1 MAPTSSPPREDPSS
15 EVPSNRQRQL
25 APTVGPEASGGRNR
39 EGSAM
44 GSYDDSIAVGRVLY
58 AGNFSSLRTNSGFR
72 LGAAPQEDGAGP
84 VQVEA
89 PENAAPDQQEAVGE
103 SGSPVEESILGN
115 LSPISGDTQSMD
127 TEEFDRKVKEYGYG
141 AQPEVDS
148 AQPKQ
153 VLATIAALGEHGSEA
168 ADTQSDPQP
177 SRRGSPMSRERPRRD
192 PTPEDHLSTEDMIAQ
207 AAMDAAYPLDVLNTP
222 ITPDDV
228 EALEAKRLE
237 LLATAKKIK
246 NTAAAILEERK
257 DAEIFVSGYIQRE
270 KEVDEGLV
278 KVKELRKHWED
289 KIVEAHHE
297 VEKLRRDMIT
307 PRRITFATPTG
318 QQPLATP
325 KDNMT
330 KAAELLKK
338 KDEEIDIDFVRK
350 LVASAVQQQSK
361 ADTSRRLAS
370 NPDICVSTAQKDAPG
385 DQHRDDESRTGST
398 ERRRE
403 AREHPN
409 PIPVPSDSTPRDPAR
424 GKGPMYTG
432 RDKYR
437 VPSPPPRAS
446 RPPLPPRRRSPAGIP
461 RPHGPGGISIRDAM
475 PAPRDRNRERT
486 LEQLRGRNQNREQE
500 PRRSQERDP
509 EPRRSQGRDPEPRR
523 SRNEERD
530 PEPRRSRNDQGS
542 QRHDEGSHRSRSQHR
557 EDRGEYEGGSRRSDR
572 PPRRSPSPPPSGG
585 DGGGGGGGGRR
596 SRSRSKSPRHGSRDA
611 RERLNEY
618 RTDYIGP
625 KCFGRMIREE
635 PKPRSSLKLPGNLK
649 HYDGTER
656 PDTWIEDYYNAV
668 TFAGGTPN
676 IACRMLQLYLVG
688 PARIWLSDLEKNTI
702 FCWFDLK
709 TAFEKHFR
717 GTYKRPATASDLQAC
732 IQKKGES
739 SRNFLTRW
747 LACRNEC
754 ENVDHT
760 TAMYAFIGGLQR
772 GGLLRHKLTCLANAN
787 KLTLD
792 EMISIASD
800 HTAADDDAGG
810 DIAATAIPLHQ
821 QKKNRDNGNNS
832 GHKRKNPDDQKSGG
846 SDLVAV
852 AFQRGGSGG
861 GRGRGRGGG
870 AGRGQPQGSE
880 VTAGG
885 SRAPQTYEEYRDMPC
900 LAHLDPVT
908 GKSTHTNRNCKWVN
922 DLKNDPEAG
931 YKRARKHRPRGK
943 GGKGKNK
950 DKDEDSSE
958 AMEEDDNSPDP
969 KSGTAGKSNPFDKKS
984 VGAYHTFLGTPTVR
998 ATKSAARILNAIV
1011 PAVPQYVRWSEI
1023 PCTFDRE
1030 DHPVIVPKECYALV
1044 VSPRIDGYDFSKC
1057 LMDGGASL
1065 NIMYLETLERMNLT
1079 KEQLKHSTTE
1089 FHGVVPGKKANSLG
1103 SITLPVAFGDVHN
1116 FREERITFEV
1126 VPFKSSYH
1134 VIFGRPTYHKFHARA
1149 CYIYNKLK
1157 IPGPKGATYQRTM
1170 QRCLKDQ
1177 IGRNVHAYVDDIAVM
1192 TRKGSDLISDLTETF
1207 ENLRRYKM
1215 MLNPLKCVFGVP
1227 AGKLLGFIVSNRGIE
1242 VNPEKIKAILCIKRP
1257 TCLKDVQRLTGCV
1270 AAISRFVSR
1279 LGEKALPLYKLLKKT
1294 DKFVWDEAADAA
1306 LQGLKEILTS
1316 PPILAAPG
1324 ESEPMLLYLAATN
1337 RVISLVIVVE
1347 RQEEGHE
1354 YGVQRPVY
1362 YISEVLTESKQRY
1375 PHFQKLAYGVFLG
1388 SRKLRHYFQ
1397 EHPVTVVS
1405 KAPLS
1410 TILNNAD
1417 ATGRT
1422 AKWGIELS
1430 AFDISYKARTA
1441 VKSQVLA
1448 DFVADWTEAPDASLE
1463 PEPETWVMHFDGSKQ
1478 HQGSGAGVT
1487 LKSPTGEEL
1496 QYVLQIHFEATNN
1509 MAEYEALL
1517 HGLRIA
1523 KEIGIKHIICC
1534 GDSDLVAQQ
1543 VAGTWNARN
1552 SVMAAYRDEVDEIAK
1567 CFLGYEVKYVRRDDN
1582 TAADMLSKLGSGRKP
1597 IPPGIFLE
1605 HLRIPSVKG
1614 ANPENPEVAVSPAKE
1629 VMAIIPAWTQPF
1641 LDYLID
1647 QKLPEDEV
1655 LARQI
1660 IRRARS
1666 YTIVDGQLYKRSATG
1681 VFLKCVSNQDGIEIL
1696 REIHAGDCGHHA
1708 APRSLVAKAFRS
1720 TGFTPFFLVYGSEAV
1735 IPSDII
1741 HDSPRVSAYNEET
1754 ADEARQLSVD
1764 LIEEARN
1771 LADQRSAIY
1780 QQKLRRY
1787 HSRRVRNRSFM
1798 AGDLV
1803 LRLRQVK
1810 DHKLQSPWEGPFVVS
1825 KVLHN
1830 GSYYLVDFRELR
1842 DRPANWRR
1850 KRKREDPDDIYD
1862 ETDRPWNIAQL
1873 RPFHT

>member
-1 MAPTSSPPREDPSS
+1 
-15 EVPSNRQRQL
+15 
-25 APTVGPEASGGRNR
+25 
-39 EGSAM
+39 M
-44 GSYDDSIAVGRVLY
+44 GSYDDTIAVGRVLY
-58 AGNFSSLRTNSGFR
+58 AGNLPIVPPDECWIPARTNPVKLSIVPIGGIHIFIGETVDSDGNPLR
-72 LGAAPQEDGAGP
+72 CHFVHFLAHTAGTAPQEDGAGP
-84 VQVEA
+84 EQVEA
-89 PENAAPDQQEAVGE
+89 PENGADPDQAQPVGE
-103 SGSPVEESILGN
+103 SEAPVEESILGN
-115 LSPISGDTQSMD
+115 LSPISGDTPSMESD
-127 TEEFDRKVKEYGYG
+127 DFVRKLEEYGLG
-141 AQPEVDS
+141 DQPEVDS

-153 VLATIAALGEHGSEA
+153 VLATVAALGQTGSG
-168 ADTQSDPQP
+168 DQVSQSDPQP
-177 SRRGSPMSRERPRRD
+177 SHQGSPMSRVRPQRD
-192 PTPEDHLSTEDMIAQ
+192 SPSEEILSAEEV
-207 AAMDAAYPLDVLNTP
+207 AARAVLNTP
-222 ITPDDV
+222 ITPGDAADL
-228 EALEAKRLE
+228 EALETARKE
-237 LLATAKKIK
+237 MLATAKRLADTEAALKVGRADHAAWLENFDRQDREI
-246 NTAAAILEERK
+246 TATLE
-257 DAEIFVSGYIQRE
+257 
-270 KEVDEGLV
+270 LV
-278 KVKELRKHWED
+278 KNMRAEWEVKMTYAQAEADR
-289 KIVEAHHE
+289 IVREA
-297 VEKLRRDMIT
+297 IP
-307 PRRITFATPTG
+307 PRRIPFNTPADH
-318 QQPLATP
+318 QPLETP
-325 KDNMT
+325 KDNMQ

-338 KDEEIDIDFVRK
+338 KDEEVDINYLRT
-350 LVASAVQQQSK
+350 LVASAMQQQSK
-361 ADTSRRLAS
+361 ADTSRRLES
-370 NPDICVSTAQKDAPG
+370 NPDNCVSTAQKD
-385 DQHRDDESRTGST
+385 DESHTGSS
-398 ERRRE
+398 ERRRR

-409 PIPVPSDSTPRDPAR
+409 PIPVPSQTPPSDPR
-424 GKGPMYTG
+424 KGKDAMYSG

-437 VPSPPPRAS
+437 NPSPPPNGYPR
-446 RPPLPPRRRSPAGIP
+446 PPRRRSPAGNT
-461 RPHGPGGISIRDAM
+461 RPIGHGAIVIRDNVL
-475 PAPRDRNRERT
+475 PRNRNRERSP
-486 LEQLRGRNQNREQE
+486 EPRRNQNNVHE
-500 PRRSQERDP
+500 P
-509 EPRRSQGRDPEPRR
+509 EPRRSRNVDRGPEPRRNRDPEPRR
-523 SRNEERD
+523 SRDPEPRRSRD
-530 PEPRRSRNDQGS
+530 PEPRRSRDPEPRRNNQGS
-542 QRHDEGSHRSRSQHR
+542 QRQGEGSHRSRSQHQ
-557 EDRGEYEGGSRRSDR
+557 EGRGDSDGGSKKSDR

-585 DGGGGGGGGRR
+585 GGGGGGGNGRR

-611 RERLNEY
+611 RDRLNEY

-635 PKPRSSLKLPGNLK
+635 PKPRMNLKLPGNLK

-676 IACRMLQLYLVG
+676 IACRMLRLYLVG
-688 PARIWLSDLEKNTI
+688 PARIWLSDLEKNSI

-709 TAFEKHFR
+709 NAFEKHFR
-717 GTYKRPATASDLQAC
+717 GTYKRPATTSDLQAC
-732 IQKKGES
+732 IQKKGET

-754 ENVDHT
+754 ENVDNR
-760 TAMYAFIGGLQR
+760 TAMHAFIGGLQR
-772 GGLLRHKLTCLANAN
+772 GGLLRHKLTCLVNAN

-792 EMISIASD
+792 DMITIASD

-810 DIAATAIPLHQ
+810 DLAATAIPLHQ
-821 QKKNRDNGNNS
+821 QKKNRDNGGS
-832 GHKRKNPDDQKSGG
+832 SSHKRKNPDDQKSGG
-846 SDLVAV
+846 SEMVAM
-852 AFQRGGSGG
+852 AFQHG
-861 GRGRGRGGG
+861 
-870 AGRGQPQGSE
+870 
-880 VTAGG
+880 
-885 SRAPQTYEEYRDMPC
+885 
-900 LAHLDPVT
+900 

-950 DKDEDSSE
+950 DKEDDSSE
-958 AMEEDDNSPDP
+958 AMDEDDNSPDP
-969 KSGTAGKSNPFDKKS
+969 KAGSAGKSNPFDKKS
-984 VGAYHTFLGTPTVR
+984 VGAYHTFLGTPTV
-998 ATKSAARILNAIV
+998 A
-1011 PAVPQYVRWSEI
+1011 P
-1023 PCTFDRE
+1023 
-1030 DHPVIVPKECYALV
+1030 PKCYALV

-1079 KEQLKHSTTE
+1079 KEQLKHSNTE

-1116 FREERITFEV
+1116 FREEKITFEV

-1207 ENLRRYKM
+1207 DNLRRYKM

-1227 AGKLLGFIVSNRGIE
+1227 AGKLLGFIVSHRGIE

-1294 DKFVWDEAADAA
+1294 DKFVWDDAADAA
-1306 LQGLKEILTS
+1306 LRGLKEILTS
-1316 PPILAAPG
+1316 PPILAAPA

-1337 RVISLVIVVE
+1337 KVISLVIVVE
-1347 RQEEGHE
+1347 RKEEG
-1354 YGVQRPVY
+1354 
-1362 YISEVLTESKQRY
+1362 S
-1375 PHFQKLAYGVFLG
+1375 
-1388 SRKLRHYFQ
+1388 
-1397 EHPVTVVS
+1397 
-1405 KAPLS
+1405 
-1410 TILNNAD
+1410 
-1417 ATGRT
+1417 
-1422 AKWGIELS
+1422 
-1430 AFDISYKARTA
+1430 
-1441 VKSQVLA
+1441 A

-1478 HQGSGAGVT
+1478 HQGSGA
-1487 LKSPTGEEL
+1487 GEEL

-1582 TAADMLSKLGSGRKP
+1582 TAADMLSKLGSGRKQ

-1660 IRRARS
+1660 IRRART
-1666 YTIVDGQLYKRSATG
+1666 YTIVDGQLYKRSAAG

-1708 APRSLVAKAFRS
+1708 APRSLVAKAFRL
-1720 TGFTPFFLVYGSEAV
+1720 GFYWLTAKEDADKIVKTCRGCQYYATQPNAPAQELKTIPITWPFAVWGLDMVGKLKRSSPGGFEYLLVAVDKFSKWIEAKPV
-1735 IPSDII
+1735 RKADGATALKFVCSLVMRFGIPHSII
-1741 HDSPRVSAYNEET
+1741 TD
-1754 ADEARQLSVD
+1754 
-1764 LIEEARN
+1764 
-1771 LADQRSAIY
+1771 
-1780 QQKLRRY
+1780 
-1787 HSRRVRNRSFM
+1787 
-1798 AGDLV
+1798 
-1803 LRLRQVK
+1803 
-1810 DHKLQSPWEGPFVVS
+1810 
-1825 KVLHN
+1825 N
-1830 GSYYLVDFRELR
+1830 GTNFAQGELR
-1842 DRPANWRR
+1842 DYCETMGIRLDLASVAHPQSNGQVERANGLILSGIKPRLEGPLRRGSWSWADELEAVLWSLRTTPNRSTGLPLFSWYTDPKPCFPPTSSTIHREFPPTMKKQLTSQTAICGPDRGSSELSRPEIRHLPAKAPTLSQSSSSETLLYGRR
-1850 KRKREDPDDIYD
+1850 PGPPPSTGE
-1862 ETDRPWNIAQL
+1862 RP
-1873 RPFHT
+1873 

>member
-1 MAPTSSPPREDPSS
+1 M
-15 EVPSNRQRQL
+15 N
-25 APTVGPEASGGRNR
+25 
-39 EGSAM
+39 
-44 GSYDDSIAVGRVLY
+44 
-58 AGNFSSLRTNSGFR
+58 
-72 LGAAPQEDGAGP
+72 
-84 VQVEA
+84 
-89 PENAAPDQQEAVGE
+89 
-103 SGSPVEESILGN
+103 
-115 LSPISGDTQSMD
+115 
-127 TEEFDRKVKEYGYG
+127 
-141 AQPEVDS
+141 
-148 AQPKQ
+148 
-153 VLATIAALGEHGSEA
+153 
-168 ADTQSDPQP
+168 
-177 SRRGSPMSRERPRRD
+177 
-192 PTPEDHLSTEDMIAQ
+192 
-207 AAMDAAYPLDVLNTP
+207 
-222 ITPDDV
+222 
-228 EALEAKRLE
+228 
-237 LLATAKKIK
+237 
-246 NTAAAILEERK
+246 
-257 DAEIFVSGYIQRE
+257 
-270 KEVDEGLV
+270 
-278 KVKELRKHWED
+278 
-289 KIVEAHHE
+289 
-297 VEKLRRDMIT
+297 
-307 PRRITFATPTG
+307 
-318 QQPLATP
+318 
-325 KDNMT
+325 
-330 KAAELLKK
+330 
-338 KDEEIDIDFVRK
+338 
-350 LVASAVQQQSK
+350 
-361 ADTSRRLAS
+361 
-370 NPDICVSTAQKDAPG
+370 
-385 DQHRDDESRTGST
+385 
-398 ERRRE
+398 
-403 AREHPN
+403 
-409 PIPVPSDSTPRDPAR
+409 
-424 GKGPMYTG
+424 
-432 RDKYR
+432 
-437 VPSPPPRAS
+437 
-446 RPPLPPRRRSPAGIP
+446 
-461 RPHGPGGISIRDAM
+461 
-475 PAPRDRNRERT
+475 
-486 LEQLRGRNQNREQE
+486 
-500 PRRSQERDP
+500 
-509 EPRRSQGRDPEPRR
+509 
-523 SRNEERD
+523 
-530 PEPRRSRNDQGS
+530 
-542 QRHDEGSHRSRSQHR
+542 
-557 EDRGEYEGGSRRSDR
+557 
-572 PPRRSPSPPPSGG
+572 
-585 DGGGGGGGGRR
+585 
-596 SRSRSKSPRHGSRDA
+596 
-611 RERLNEY
+611 
-618 RTDYIGP
+618 
-625 KCFGRMIREE
+625 
-635 PKPRSSLKLPGNLK
+635 LKLPGNLK

-688 PARIWLSDLEKNTI
+688 PARIWLSDLEKNSI

-717 GTYKRPATASDLQAC
+717 GT
-732 IQKKGES
+732 
-739 SRNFLTRW
+739 
-747 LACRNEC
+747 NEC

-772 GGLLRHKLTCLANAN
+772 GGLLRHTLTHLANSS

-810 DIAATAIPLHQ
+810 DLAAYSNPPAST
-821 QKKNRDNGNNS
+821 KKNRDNGS
-832 GHKRKNPDDQKSGG
+832 GSSHKRKNPMTRRVADPRWSPWRFNAEVQEAEEDADVEAGGGRSIPRGHSGG
-846 SDLVAV
+846 S
-852 AFQRGGSGG
+852 
-861 GRGRGRGGG
+861 
-870 AGRGQPQGSE
+870 
-880 VTAGG
+880 
-885 SRAPQTYEEYRDMPC
+885 APRKPTRSTRHALP
-900 LAHLDPVT
+900 AH
-908 GKSTHTNRNCKWVN
+908 W
-922 DLKNDPEAG
+922 
-931 YKRARKHRPRGK
+931 
-943 GGKGKNK
+943 
-950 DKDEDSSE
+950 
-958 AMEEDDNSPDP
+958 
-969 KSGTAGKSNPFDKKS
+969 
-984 VGAYHTFLGTPTVR
+984 
-998 ATKSAARILNAIV
+998 I
-1011 PAVPQYVRWSEI
+1011 RWSEI
-1023 PCTFDRE
+1023 PCTFDRK
-1030 DHPVIVPKECYALV
+1030 DHPAIVPKECYALV

-1079 KEQLKHSTTE
+1079 KEQLKHSNTE
-1089 FHGVVPGKKANSLG
+1089 FHGV
-1103 SITLPVAFGDVHN
+1103 
-1116 FREERITFEV
+1116 
-1126 VPFKSSYH
+1126 SSYH

-1157 IPGPKGATYQRTM
+1157 IPGPKELKGYRAAVDPTEMQTTKKQISEQKTSFKAAIETKKHDLIKGDSSKQDPFPLPRIDQVIDSTAGRNFCVFLMRIPGATYQRTM

-1177 IGRNVHAYVDDIAVM
+1177 IGRNVHAYIDDIAVM

-1207 ENLRRYKM
+1207 DNLR
-1215 MLNPLKCVFGVP
+1215 
-1227 AGKLLGFIVSNRGIE
+1227 SS
-1242 VNPEKIKAILCIKRP
+1242 
-1257 TCLKDVQRLTGCV
+1257 
-1270 AAISRFVSR
+1270 SRVR
-1279 LGEKALPLYKLLKKT
+1279 T
-1294 DKFVWDEAADAA
+1294 N
-1306 LQGLKEILTS
+1306 
-1316 PPILAAPG
+1316 AP
-1324 ESEPMLLYLAATN
+1324 LAATN
-1337 RVISLVIVVE
+1337 KVISLVIVVE
-1347 RQEEGHE
+1347 RKEEGHE
-1354 YGVQRPVY
+1354 YDVQRPVY

-1397 EHPVTVVS
+1397 EHPVIVVS

-1430 AFDISYKARTA
+1430 AFDIAYKPRTA

-1448 DFVADWTEAPDASLE
+1448 DFIADWTEAPDASLE

-1496 QYVLQIHFEATNN
+1496 QYVLQIHFKATNN

-1567 CFLGYEVKYVRRDDN
+1567 CFLGYEVKYIRRDDN
-1582 TAADMLSKLGSGRKP
+1582 TRQACYPSSDPAGSKSRRH
-1597 IPPGIFLE
+1597 FLE

-1614 ANPENPEVAVSPAKE
+1614 ANPENPEVAVSPARE

-1660 IRRARS
+1660 VRRARS
-1666 YTIVDGQLYKRSATG
+1666 YTIVDGQLYKRSAAG

-1708 APRSLVAKAFRS
+1708 APDRSLQKLF
-1720 TGFTPFFLVYGSEAV
+1720 GFTPFFLVYGSEAV
-1735 IPSDII
+1735 LPSDII

-1842 DRPANWRR
+1842 DRPANWHR

-1873 RPFHT
+1873 RPFYT

>member
-1 MAPTSSPPREDPSS
+1 
-15 EVPSNRQRQL
+15 
-25 APTVGPEASGGRNR
+25 
-39 EGSAM
+39 M
-44 GSYDDSIAVGRVLY
+44 GSYDDTIAVGRVLY
-58 AGNFSSLRTNSGFR
+58 AGNLPIVPPDECWIPARTNPVKLSIVPIGGIHIFIGETVDSDGNPLETKVEDQCR
-72 LGAAPQEDGAGP
+72 SAWVSQVLEKQRCHFVHFLAHTAGTAPQEDGAGP
-84 VQVEA
+84 EQEEA
-89 PENAAPDQQEAVGE
+89 PEHNADPDQAELVGE
-103 SGSPVEESILGN
+103 SETPVEESILGN
-115 LSPISGDTQSMD
+115 LSPISGDTPSMESD
-127 TEEFDRKVKEYGYG
+127 DFVRKIREYGYSD
-141 AQPEVDS
+141 QPEVDS

-153 VLATIAALGEHGSEA
+153 VLATIAAQGQTGSEEP
-168 ADTQSDPQP
+168 TSQSDPQP
-177 SRRGSPMSRERPRRD
+177 SQQGSPMSRVRPQRD
-192 PTPEDHLSTEDMIAQ
+192 SSSEEILSAEEV
-207 AAMDAAYPLDVLNTP
+207 AARAVLNTP
-222 ITPDDV
+222 ITPGDAADL
-228 EALEAKRLE
+228 EALETTRKE
-237 LLATAKKIK
+237 MLATAKKLAD
-246 NTAAAILEERK
+246 TEAALKVGRADHAAWAENFDRQDREIAATLEQVKSMRAEWEVKMIYAQAEADRIVREAIP
-257 DAEIFVSGYIQRE
+257 
-270 KEVDEGLV
+270 
-278 KVKELRKHWED
+278 
-289 KIVEAHHE
+289 
-297 VEKLRRDMIT
+297 
-307 PRRITFATPTG
+307 PRRIPFNTPAEH
-318 QQPLATP
+318 QPLETP
-325 KDNMT
+325 KDNML
-330 KAAELLKK
+330 KAAELLQK
-338 KDEEIDIDFVRK
+338 KDEEVDINYLRT
-350 LVASAVQQQSK
+350 LVASAMQQQSK
-361 ADTSRRLAS
+361 ADTSRRLES
-370 NPDICVSTAQKDAPG
+370 NPDNCISTAQKDARADRRP
-385 DQHRDDESRTGST
+385 DDESHTGSS
-398 ERRRE
+398 ERRRK

-409 PIPVPSDSTPRDPAR
+409 PIPVPSKTPPSDPR
-424 GKGPMYTG
+424 KGKDAMYSG

-437 VPSPPPRAS
+437 NPSPPPNGYPR
-446 RPPLPPRRRSPAGIP
+446 PPRRRSPAGNT
-461 RPHGPGGISIRDAM
+461 RPPGHGGIVIRDNVL
-475 PAPRDRNRERT
+475 PRNRNRER
-486 LEQLRGRNQNREQE
+486 
-500 PRRSQERDP
+500 SP
-509 EPRRSQGRDPEPRR
+509 EPRRNQNNVHEPEPRR
-523 SRNEERD
+523 SRNEDRGPEPRRSHD
-530 PEPRRSRNDQGS
+530 PEPRRSRDPEPYRNDQGS
-542 QRHDEGSHRSRSQHR
+542 QRQGEGSHRSRSQHQ
-557 EDRGEYEGGSRRSDR
+557 EGRGESEGGSKKSHR

-585 DGGGGGGGGRR
+585 GGGGGGGNGRR

-611 RERLNEY
+611 RDRLNEY

-635 PKPRSSLKLPGNLK
+635 PKPRMNLKLPGNLK

-688 PARIWLSDLEKNTI
+688 PARIWLSDLEKNSI

-709 TAFEKHFR
+709 NAFEKHFR
-717 GTYKRPATASDLQAC
+717 GTYKRPATTSDLQAC
-732 IQKKGES
+732 IQKKGET

-754 ENVDHT
+754 ENVDNR
-760 TAMYAFIGGLQR
+760 TAMHAFIGGLQR
-772 GGLLRHKLTCLANAN
+772 GGLLRHKLTCMVNAN
-787 KLTLD
+787 QLTLD
-792 EMISIASD
+792 DMITIASD

-810 DIAATAIPLHQ
+810 DLAATAIPLHQ
-821 QKKNRDNGNNS
+821 QKKNRDNGS
-832 GHKRKNPDDQKSGG
+832 SSSHKRKNPDDQKNGG
-846 SDLVAV
+846 SEMVAM
-852 AFQRGGSGG
+852 AFQRGGPGG

-870 AGRGQPQGSE
+870 AGRGQQHTSE

-900 LAHLDPVT
+900 LAHLDPAT

-950 DKDEDSSE
+950 DKEDDSSE
-958 AMEEDDNSPDP
+958 AMDEDDNSPDP
-969 KSGTAGKSNPFDKKS
+969 KAGAAGKSNPFDKKS

-998 ATKSAARILNAIV
+998 ASKSATRILNAIV

-1023 PCTFDRE
+1023 PCTFDRK
-1030 DHPVIVPKECYALV
+1030 DHPAIVPKECYALV

-1116 FREERITFEV
+1116 FREEKITFEV

-1157 IPGPKGATYQRTM
+1157 IPGPKGMITVSGDYKKAHECELGEAAFAESVISGEELKGYRAAVDPTEMQTTKKQISEQKTSFKPAIETKKHDLIPGATYQRTM

-1207 ENLRRYKM
+1207 DNLRRYKM

-1227 AGKLLGFIVSNRGIE
+1227 AGKLLGFIVSHRGIE

-1294 DKFVWDEAADAA
+1294 DKFVWDDAADAA
-1306 LQGLKEILTS
+1306 LRGLKEILTS
-1316 PPILAAPG
+1316 PPILAAPA

-1337 RVISLVIVVE
+1337 KVISLVIVVE
-1347 RQEEGHE
+1347 RKEEGHE
-1354 YGVQRPVY
+1354 YDVQRPVY

-1430 AFDISYKARTA
+1430 AFDIAYKPRTA

-1448 DFVADWTEAPDASLE
+1448 DFVADWIEAPDASLE

-1496 QYVLQIHFEATNN
+1496 H
-1509 MAEYEALL
+1509 
-1517 HGLRIA
+1517 
-1523 KEIGIKHIICC
+1523 
-1534 GDSDLVAQQ
+1534 
-1543 VAGTWNARN
+1543 RN
-1552 SVMAAYRDEVDEIAK
+1552 LERQKSVMAAYRDEVDEIAK
-1567 CFLGYEVKYVRRDDN
+1567 CFLGYEVK
-1582 TAADMLSKLGSGRKP
+1582 
-1597 IPPGIFLE
+1597 
-1605 HLRIPSVKG
+1605 
-1614 ANPENPEVAVSPAKE
+1614 
-1629 VMAIIPAWTQPF
+1629 
-1641 LDYLID
+1641 
-1647 QKLPEDEV
+1647 
-1655 LARQI
+1655 
-1660 IRRARS
+1660 
-1666 YTIVDGQLYKRSATG
+1666 
-1681 VFLKCVSNQDGIEIL
+1681 
-1696 REIHAGDCGHHA
+1696 
-1708 APRSLVAKAFRS
+1708 S
-1720 TGFTPFFLVYGSEAV
+1720 TGFTPFFLIYGSEAV
-1735 IPSDII
+1735 LPSDII
-1741 HDSPRVSAYNEET
+1741 HDSPRVSAYNEG
-1754 ADEARQLSVD
+1754 RGLSVD

-1787 HSRRVRNRSFM
+1787 HSRRVRKRSFM

-1830 GSYYLVDFRELR
+1830 GSYLVDFRELR
-1842 DRPANWRR
+1842 DRPANWHR

-1873 RPFHT
+1873 RPFYT

>member
-1 MAPTSSPPREDPSS
+1 MAPTSSPLVRIPPPRSNPVKLSIVPIGGIHIFIGETVDSDGNPLVSNADATAAEQDAVAKFRSETQELPKEDSALDLKNFKPTQSAPEQEITVEDQCRS
-15 EVPSNRQRQL
+15 AWVSQVLEKQRCHF
-25 APTVGPEASGGRNR
+25 VHF
-39 EGSAM
+39 
-44 GSYDDSIAVGRVLY
+44 IAHT
-58 AGNFSSLRTNSGFR
+58 A
-72 LGAAPQEDGAGP
+72 GAAPQEDGAGP

-103 SGSPVEESILGN
+103 SGAPVEESILGN

-127 TEEFDRKVKEYGYG
+127 TEEFDRRVKEYGYG

-153 VLATIAALGEHGSEA
+153 VLATVAALGENGSEA

-192 PTPEDHLSTEDMIAQ
+192 SSSEELLSTEDMIAQ
-207 AAMDAAYPLDVLNTP
+207 AGMDAAYRSDILNKP
-222 ITPDDV
+222 ITPEDV

-237 LLATAKKIK
+237 LLATAKKFK
-246 NTAAAILEERK
+246 DTAAAMLEERQH
-257 DAEIFVSGYIQRE
+257 AAVFVEGFIQRE
-270 KEVDEGLV
+270 QEVDEGLA

-297 VEKLRRDMIT
+297 VERVRRDLVT
-307 PRRITFATPTG
+307 PRRITFATPTE

-330 KAAELLKK
+330 KAAEILKK
-338 KDEEIDIDFVRK
+338 KNEEIDIDYVRK
-350 LVASAVQQQSK
+350 LVASAVVQQSK
-361 ADTSRRLAS
+361 ADTSRRLES
-370 NPDICVSTAQKDAPG
+370 NPELCVSTAQKDAH
-385 DQHRDDESRTGST
+385 DNRHRDNESRTGSS
-398 ERRRE
+398 ERRRQ

-409 PIPVPSDSTPRDPAR
+409 PIPVPSKTPPSDPRR
-424 GKGPMYTG
+424 GKDAMYSG

-437 VPSPPPRAS
+437 HPTPPPNGHPR
-446 RPPLPPRRRSPAGIP
+446 PPRRRSPAGNT
-461 RPHGPGGISIRDAM
+461 RPQGHAGIVIRDNVL
-475 PAPRDRNRERT
+475 PSRNRNRERT
-486 LEQLRGRNQNREQE
+486 
-500 PRRSQERDP
+500 P
-509 EPRRSQGRDPEPRR
+509 EPRRNQNNDHEPEPRR

-542 QRHDEGSHRSRSQHR
+542 QRHGEGSHRSRSQHR
-557 EDRGEYEGGSRRSDR
+557 EGRGESEGGSKRSDR

-585 DGGGGGGGGRR
+585 GGGGGGGSGRR

-688 PARIWLSDLEKNTI
+688 PARIWLSDLEKNSI

-810 DIAATAIPLHQ
+810 DLAATAIPLHQ
-821 QKKNRDNGNNS
+821 QKKNRDNGNS
-832 GHKRKNPDDQKSGG
+832 SSHKRKNPDDQKSGG
-846 SDLVAV
+846 SDLVAM
-852 AFQRGGSGG
+852 AFQRG
-861 GRGRGRGGG
+861 
-870 AGRGQPQGSE
+870 
-880 VTAGG
+880 
-885 SRAPQTYEEYRDMPC
+885 
-900 LAHLDPVT
+900 

-958 AMEEDDNSPDP
+958 AMDEDDNSPDP
-969 KSGTAGKSNPFDKKS
+969 KAGSAGKSNPFEKKS

-1011 PAVPQYVRWSEI
+1011 PAVPQYVRWSEV

-1157 IPGPKGATYQRTM
+1157 IPGPKGMIT
-1170 QRCLKDQ
+1170 
-1177 IGRNVHAYVDDIAVM
+1177 
-1192 TRKGSDLISDLTETF
+1192 ISGD
-1207 ENLRRYKM
+1207 YK
-1215 MLNPLKCVFGVP
+1215 
-1227 AGKLLGFIVSNRGIE
+1227 
-1242 VNPEKIKAILCIKRP
+1242 KAHECE
-1257 TCLKDVQRLTGCV
+1257 
-1270 AAISRFVSR
+1270 
-1279 LGEKALPLYKLLKKT
+1279 LGE
-1294 DKFVWDEAADAA
+1294 AAFA
-1306 LQGLKEILTS
+1306 
-1316 PPILAAPG
+1316 
-1324 ESEPMLLYLAATN
+1324 ES
-1337 RVISLVIVVE
+1337 VIS
-1347 RQEEGHE
+1347 
-1354 YGVQRPVY
+1354 
-1362 YISEVLTESKQRY
+1362 
-1375 PHFQKLAYGVFLG
+1375 
-1388 SRKLRHYFQ
+1388 
-1397 EHPVTVVS
+1397 
-1405 KAPLS
+1405 
-1410 TILNNAD
+1410 
-1417 ATGRT
+1417 
-1422 AKWGIELS
+1422 
-1430 AFDISYKARTA
+1430 
-1441 VKSQVLA
+1441 
-1448 DFVADWTEAPDASLE
+1448 
-1463 PEPETWVMHFDGSKQ
+1463 
-1478 HQGSGAGVT
+1478 
-1487 LKSPTGEEL
+1487 GEEL
-1496 QYVLQIHFEATNN
+1496 KGYRAAVDPTEMQTTKKQISEEKASFKAAIETKKVSF
-1509 MAEYEALL
+1509 
-1517 HGLRIA
+1517 
-1523 KEIGIKHIICC
+1523 KE
-1534 GDSDLVAQQ
+1534 GDDTKQ
-1543 VAGTWNARN
+1543 V
-1552 SVMAAYRDEVDEIAK
+1552 SI
-1567 CFLGYEVKYVRRDDN
+1567 
-1582 TAADMLSKLGSGRKP
+1582 
-1597 IPPGIFLE
+1597 
-1605 HLRIPSVKG
+1605 G
-1614 ANPENPEVAVSPAKE
+1614 AN
-1629 VMAIIPAWTQPF
+1629 M
-1641 LDYLID
+1641 
-1647 QKLPEDEV
+1647 
-1655 LARQI
+1655 
-1660 IRRARS
+1660 
-1666 YTIVDGQLYKRSATG
+1666 
-1681 VFLKCVSNQDGIEIL
+1681 
-1696 REIHAGDCGHHA
+1696 
-1708 APRSLVAKAFRS
+1708 
-1720 TGFTPFFLVYGSEAV
+1720 
-1735 IPSDII
+1735 
-1741 HDSPRVSAYNEET
+1741 
-1754 ADEARQLSVD
+1754 
-1764 LIEEARN
+1764 
-1771 LADQRSAIY
+1771 
-1780 QQKLRRY
+1780 
-1787 HSRRVRNRSFM
+1787 
-1798 AGDLV
+1798 
-1803 LRLRQVK
+1803 
-1810 DHKLQSPWEGPFVVS
+1810 
-1825 KVLHN
+1825 
-1830 GSYYLVDFRELR
+1830 
-1842 DRPANWRR
+1842 
-1850 KRKREDPDDIYD
+1850 DPK
-1862 ETDRPWNIAQL
+1862 
-1873 RPFHT
+1873 